1 MGFSYKSSQ
10 ILKLNQFYD
19 FTISGGYVR
28 PVVIFGAV
36 ADIAKDRLLQDLP
49 EKFDSPRE
57 FTSMHFSV
65 RIRCWQLVFVH

>member
-1 MGFSYKSSQ
+1 MG
-10 ILKLNQFYD
+10 QFYV

-28 PVVIFGAV
+28 PVVLFGAV

-57 FTSMHFSV
+57 FTSVFFQL
-65 RIRCWQLVFVH
+65 RFRC